1 MAFVMTIIMYWR
13 KNMSQ
18 ADDLDDLERKTDQ
31 NFKEEQKQYQPK
43 EEHPVADAVTG
54 TLDST
59 INTMANVTDIN
70 STSKLLRY
78 ILGKFTHGLKTSR
91 LYQGNT
97 KEKEK
102 KQTKQGK
109 DTDKIEQDAQGNNVE
124 NMANEH
130 VAVNAG
136 QSVGIDPLAPQAKPS
151 VPAVSPEEVQENTDA
166 MKAPEG
172 YTFVVTNSPE
182 FKVTDLVKDGQQKPV
197 TNTAGEKVSN
207 EVTGCENLYYHIID
221 KASADKIKAMNDK
234 DATGVEIVGDDL
246 NKAIPNTPDQKQH
259 NVKEIQEKRLAEIKR
274 KQEEKLRLEAEKK
287 KKEEEKKKQ
296 REKEKTRGSGLK
308 R

>member
-1 MAFVMTIIMYWR
+1 MADAI
-13 KNMSQ
+13 KNFENQ
-18 ADDLDDLERKTDQ
+18 AKQNFEADQDKYEKEVKKAKELNRNKGKLNLREALASEGDDLFAILKKMAKSVSIFKMGY
-31 NFKEEQKQYQPK
+31 NFFIKYKVKNEE
-43 EEHPVADAVTG
+43 EDV
-54 TLDST
+54 
-59 INTMANVTDIN
+59 N
-70 STSKLLRY
+70 
-78 ILGKFTHGLKTSR
+78 
-91 LYQGNT
+91 
-97 KEKEK
+97 
-102 KQTKQGK
+102 QGK
-109 DTDKIEQDAQGNNVE
+109 ETDKFDNEAQKNNVE

-130 VAVNAG
+130 VAVNDG

-151 VPAVSPEEVQENTDA
+151 VPAVSPDEVKENTDA

>member
-1 MAFVMTIIMYWR
+1 MNDAI
-13 KNMSQ
+13 KNFENQ
-18 ADDLDDLERKTDQ
+18 AKQNFEADQDKYEKEVKKAKELNRYKSKLNLREVLASEGDDLFAILKKMAKSVSIFKMGY
-31 NFKEEQKQYQPK
+31 NFFIKYKVKNEE
-43 EEHPVADAVTG
+43 EDV
-54 TLDST
+54 
-59 INTMANVTDIN
+59 N
-70 STSKLLRY
+70 
-78 ILGKFTHGLKTSR
+78 
-91 LYQGNT
+91 
-97 KEKEK
+97 
-102 KQTKQGK
+102 QGK
-109 DTDKIEQDAQGNNVE
+109 ETDKFDNEAQKNNVE

-130 VAVNAG
+130 VAVNDG

-151 VPAVSPEEVQENTDA
+151 VPAVSPEEVQENANA

>member
-1 MAFVMTIIMYWR
+1 MAETDTEKDFVA
-13 KNMSQ
+13 KAQEN
-18 ADDLDDLERKTDQ
+18 L
-31 NFKEEQKQYQPK
+31 KEEQKQYQPK

-54 TLDST
+54 AYDSVVGAIAKAT
-59 INTMANVTDIN
+59 SINNV
-70 STSKLLRY
+70 SALLKH
-78 ILGKFTHGLKTSR
+78 ILGQLSVGLKTSA
-91 LYQGNT
+91 LFNQGNT
-97 KEKEK
+97 KEK

-151 VPAVSPEEVQENTDA
+151 VPAVSPEEVQENANA

>member
-1 MAFVMTIIMYWR
+1 MADAI
-13 KNMSQ
+13 KNFENQ
-18 ADDLDDLERKTDQ
+18 AKQNFEADQDIYEKEVKKAKELNRNKGKLNLREALASEGDDLFAILKKMAKSVSIFKMGY
-31 NFKEEQKQYQPK
+31 NFFIKYKVKNEE
-43 EEHPVADAVTG
+43 EDV
-54 TLDST
+54 
-59 INTMANVTDIN
+59 N
-70 STSKLLRY
+70 
-78 ILGKFTHGLKTSR
+78 
-91 LYQGNT
+91 
-97 KEKEK
+97 
-102 KQTKQGK
+102 QGK
-109 DTDKIEQDAQGNNVE
+109 ETDKFDNEAQKNNVE

-130 VAVNAG
+130 VAVNDG

-151 VPAVSPEEVQENTDA
+151 VPAVSPDEVKENTDA

-207 EVTGCENLYYHIID
+207 EVTGCEDLYYHIID

>member
-1 MAFVMTIIMYWR
+1 MAETDTEKDFVA
-13 KNMSQ
+13 KAQEN
-18 ADDLDDLERKTDQ
+18 L
-31 NFKEEQKQYQPK
+31 KEEQKQYKPK
-43 EEHPVADAVTG
+43 EKKHPIANAITG
-54 TLDST
+54 AYDSVVGAIAKAT
-59 INTMANVTDIN
+59 SINNV
-70 STSKLLRY
+70 SALLKH
-78 ILGKFTHGLKTSR
+78 ILGQLSVGLKTSA
-91 LYQGNT
+91 LFNQGNT

-151 VPAVSPEEVQENTDA
+151 VPAVSPEEVQENANA

-221 KASADKIKAMNDK
+221 KASADKIKAMNNK

>member
-1 MAFVMTIIMYWR
+1 MAETDTEKDFVA
-13 KNMSQ
+13 KAQEN
-18 ADDLDDLERKTDQ
+18 L
-31 NFKEEQKQYQPK
+31 KEEQKQYKPK
-43 EEHPVADAVTG
+43 EKKHLIANAITG
-54 TLDST
+54 AYDSVVGAIAKAT
-59 INTMANVTDIN
+59 SINNV
-70 STSKLLRY
+70 SALLKH
-78 ILGKFTHGLKTSR
+78 ILGQLSVGLKSSA
-91 LYQGNT
+91 LFNQGNT

-151 VPAVSPEEVQENTDA
+151 VPAVSPEEVQENANA
-166 MKAPEG
+166 MKTPEG

-221 KASADKIKAMNDK
+221 KASADKIKALNDK
-234 DATGVEIVGDDL
+234 EATGVEIVGDDL

-287 KKEEEKKKQ
+287 KKEEERKQ
-296 REKEKTRGSGLK
+296 KQEQARKASAGL
-308 R
+308 RR

>member
-1 MAFVMTIIMYWR
+1 MADAI
-13 KNMSQ
+13 KNFENQ
-18 ADDLDDLERKTDQ
+18 AKQNFEADQDKYEKEVKKAKELNRNKGKLNLREALASEGDDLFAILKKMAKSVSIFKMGY
-31 NFKEEQKQYQPK
+31 NFFIKYKVKNEE
-43 EEHPVADAVTG
+43 EDV
-54 TLDST
+54 
-59 INTMANVTDIN
+59 N
-70 STSKLLRY
+70 
-78 ILGKFTHGLKTSR
+78 
-91 LYQGNT
+91 
-97 KEKEK
+97 
-102 KQTKQGK
+102 QGK
-109 DTDKIEQDAQGNNVE
+109 ETDKFDNEAQKNNVE

-130 VAVNAG
+130 VAVNDG

-151 VPAVSPEEVQENTDA
+151 VPAVSPEEVQENANA

>member
-1 MAFVMTIIMYWR
+1 MADAI
-13 KNMSQ
+13 KNFENQ
-18 ADDLDDLERKTDQ
+18 AKQNFEADQDKYEKEVKKAKELNRNKGKLNLREALASEGDDLFAILKKMAKSVSIFKMGY
-31 NFKEEQKQYQPK
+31 NFFIKYKVKNEE
-43 EEHPVADAVTG
+43 EDV
-54 TLDST
+54 
-59 INTMANVTDIN
+59 N
-70 STSKLLRY
+70 
-78 ILGKFTHGLKTSR
+78 
-91 LYQGNT
+91 
-97 KEKEK
+97 
-102 KQTKQGK
+102 QGK
-109 DTDKIEQDAQGNNVE
+109 ETDKFDNEAQKNNVE

-130 VAVNAG
+130 VAVNDG

-151 VPAVSPEEVQENTDA
+151 VPAVSPDEVKENTDA

-296 REKEKTRGSGLK
+296 REKEKTRGNGLK

>member
-1 MAFVMTIIMYWR
+1 MADAI
-13 KNMSQ
+13 KNFENQ
-18 ADDLDDLERKTDQ
+18 AKQNFEADQDKYEKEVKKAKELNRNKGKLNLREALASEGDDLFAILKKMAKSVSIFKMGY
-31 NFKEEQKQYQPK
+31 NFFIKYKVKNEE
-43 EEHPVADAVTG
+43 EDV
-54 TLDST
+54 
-59 INTMANVTDIN
+59 N
-70 STSKLLRY
+70 
-78 ILGKFTHGLKTSR
+78 
-91 LYQGNT
+91 
-97 KEKEK
+97 
-102 KQTKQGK
+102 QGK
-109 DTDKIEQDAQGNNVE
+109 ETDKFDNEAQKNNVE

-130 VAVNAG
+130 VAVNDG

-151 VPAVSPEEVQENTDA
+151 VPAVSPDEVKENTDA

-207 EVTGCENLYYHIID
+207 EVTGCEDLYYHIID

-274 KQEEKLRLEAEKK
+274 KQEEKLRFEAEKK

>member
-1 MAFVMTIIMYWR
+1 MADAI
-13 KNMSQ
+13 KNFENQ
-18 ADDLDDLERKTDQ
+18 AKQNFEADQDKYEKEAKKAKELNRNKGKLNLREALASEGDDLFAILKKMAKSVSIFKMGY
-31 NFKEEQKQYQPK
+31 NFFIKYKVKNEE
-43 EEHPVADAVTG
+43 EDV
-54 TLDST
+54 
-59 INTMANVTDIN
+59 N
-70 STSKLLRY
+70 
-78 ILGKFTHGLKTSR
+78 
-91 LYQGNT
+91 
-97 KEKEK
+97 
-102 KQTKQGK
+102 QGK
-109 DTDKIEQDAQGNNVE
+109 ETDKFDNEAQKNNVE

-130 VAVNAG
+130 VAVNDG

-151 VPAVSPEEVQENTDA
+151 VPAVSPEEVQENANA

-234 DATGVEIVGDDL
+234 EATGVEIVGDDL